1 MCAIPMLPPLTRCP
15 RPPQVAAYCVSAA
28 TSAFWLTL
36 LIKLNWHALPLL
48 HFAQALTTQRFCR
61 RTPYLMGKFWVMLK
75 WYLLITFVGSVCG
88 AIGWSFR
95 STAGGLNYLLSDP
108 ILKVRIARVLQP
120 TTRVIPLSE
129 SAEQGSGLLAAG
141 ADLGSLH
148 ALLPLP
154 RAGVHQPVLVNSH
167 GAAHVKPPNITT
179 LNSNRCSI
187 ASSSTLRTSRAR
199 KPQCQRRT

>member
-1 MCAIPMLPPLTRCP
+1 MLPPLTRCP

-95 STAGGLNYLLSDP
+95 TTAGGLNYLLSDP
-108 ILKVRIARVLQP
+108 ILKVRI
-120 TTRVIPLSE
+120 
-129 SAEQGSGLLAAG
+129 
-141 ADLGSLH
+141 
-148 ALLPLP
+148 
-154 RAGVHQPVLVNSH
+154 
-167 GAAHVKPPNITT
+167 
-179 LNSNRCSI
+179 
-187 ASSSTLRTSRAR
+187 SRAR
-199 KPQCQRRT
+199 VAADDACNPPLRKRGTRLRITRCRRRFGKPTRLTTPSARWSSSASACQPSWCCTRQAP

>member
-1 MCAIPMLPPLTRCP
+1 MSIADWMYNCNVTSLRSLEQKLDGSNSSGYSAVRPQPCVSSQMLPPLTRCP

-28 TSAFWLTL
+28 TSAFWLAL

-95 STAGGLNYLLSDP
+95 TTASGLNYLQSDP
-108 ILKVRIARVLQP
+108 ILKVRIARARVLLP

-129 SAEQGSGLLAAG
+129 KAVQG
-141 ADLGSLH
+141 
-148 ALLPLP
+148 
-154 RAGVHQPVLVNSH
+154 
-167 GAAHVKPPNITT
+167 
-179 LNSNRCSI
+179 
-187 ASSSTLRTSRAR
+187 
-199 KPQCQRRT
+199 